1 MATDD
6 ELIQEAEDTYHT
18 FRIAAGEWFGPY
30 ATASVAQFN
39 TDRMVEFAKDN
50 LPYSLNSLT
59 KIGGWEISFR
69 ACLAAGTLQRD
80 ETWISWT
87 DRKKQLQED
96 WDTLSAADSKIRYQ
110 NDPEYK
116 RFIDE
121 VN

>member
-1 MATDD
+1 MPIPD
-6 ELIQEAEDTYHT
+6 ELIFEAEDTYNAWK
-18 FRIAAGEWFGPY
+18 IAAGELFAPF
-30 ATASVAQFN
+30 ATEAVAEFN
-39 TDRMVEFAKDN
+39 TDVMVAWAKDN

-69 ACLAAGTLQRD
+69 SCLAAGTLQRD
-80 ETWISWT
+80 PSWISWA